1 MPENDKKIKLPGM
14 PKPRMPKLAVPGFVK
29 KHKRLFI
36 FLLIAIIAGAGYTF
50 YQRAASEASYL
61 TDTAARRDIRTEH
74 FFSGTVEPLLSQEVM
89 SAITG
94 VRVTEVLVKE
104 GDEVHKGDILF
115 RLDSKSIED
124 QMKEKEASMAH
135 SSRSNSISLQEAQA
149 EYDNLADNI
158 DNGLDTTVQNALNGI
173 DSAMAALAKAQENYN
188 TEVLLNNNQMSE
200 KLRTAI
206 NAVNSAYRQRDNA
219 TDARKDA
226 ETVYKD
232 AIKAGTGVSAARA
245 SLAAAERSEEV
256 ARNDYRNAVDQFEQA
271 KILEASNLTLL
282 YQALIDAQNNYL
294 HAINA
299 QSQKL
304 ENLSLKIAAAKEN
317 GDTTLDE
324 LQLEKLGNQLNDY
337 AIKATINGQITKLS
351 VKEGDVTAVNAT
363 TSLATITDSATASV
377 LNSFAGLGAGALS
390 VSVHATDLK
399 PGLTE
404 MDLTTIRALNGV
416 SNVAPSA
423 EAALPVRYEDV
434 SKKEIPIEGKDPIAL
449 NRGSLTVEKGRAFTA
464 AESDGQT
471 QVALVDKT
479 FVQKVMKGHSPIG
492 KDILVGGLTYHVIG
506 VLKDTRNEYMYMY
519 GDFNGTVYVPY
530 KNAMRMNNTG
540 VITSIDVYIQDG
552 YQDAV
557 VEQTLRNAL
566 DKMFNKAKKAYTVT
580 NMASVRRM
588 EENTNRLLS
597 GMTGGIASIALLVG
611 GIGIMNM
618 MLVSVT
624 ERTKEIGLRKALGAE
639 PKRIQAQFLI
649 ESIVLSVIGGTIG
662 IILGLVIAFAA
673 TKLIQVDFDLSVS
686 AILIGFG
693 FATAVGVIFGWAPA
707 RRASRLNPIDALRT
721 E

>member
-1 MPENDKKIKLPGM
+1 
-14 PKPRMPKLAVPGFVK
+14 
-29 KHKRLFI
+29 
-36 FLLIAIIAGAGYTF
+36 
-50 YQRAASEASYL
+50 
-61 TDTAARRDIRTEH
+61 
-74 FFSGTVEPLLSQEVM
+74 
-89 SAITG
+89 
-94 VRVTEVLVKE
+94 
-104 GDEVHKGDILF
+104 
-115 RLDSKSIED
+115 
-124 QMKEKEASMAH
+124 
-135 SSRSNSISLQEAQA
+135 
-149 EYDNLADNI
+149 
-158 DNGLDTTVQNALNGI
+158 
-173 DSAMAALAKAQENYN
+173 
-188 TEVLLNNNQMSE
+188 
-200 KLRTAI
+200 
-206 NAVNSAYRQRDNA
+206 
-219 TDARKDA
+219 
-226 ETVYKD
+226 
-232 AIKAGTGVSAARA
+232 
-245 SLAAAERSEEV
+245 
-256 ARNDYRNAVDQFEQA
+256 
-271 KILEASNLTLL
+271 
-282 YQALIDAQNNYL
+282 
-294 HAINA
+294 
-299 QSQKL
+299 
-304 ENLSLKIAAAKEN
+304 
-317 GDTTLDE
+317 
-324 LQLEKLGNQLNDY
+324 
-337 AIKATINGQITKLS
+337 
-351 VKEGDVTAVNAT
+351 
-363 TSLATITDSATASV
+363 
-377 LNSFAGLGAGALS
+377 
-390 VSVHATDLK
+390 
-399 PGLTE
+399 
-404 MDLTTIRALNGV
+404 
-416 SNVAPSA
+416 
-423 EAALPVRYEDV
+423 
-434 SKKEIPIEGKDPIAL
+434 
-449 NRGSLTVEKGRAFTA
+449 
-464 AESDGQT
+464 
-471 QVALVDKT
+471 
-479 FVQKVMKGHSPIG
+479 G

-557 VEQTLRNAL
+557 VEQTLRNTL